1 MANNLPP
8 ELLSQ
13 ILLASLPENWGTLRP
28 FATRLAISHVC
39 CYWRELCL
47 NSQEIWQRVTYE
59 YSTEG
64 CTRRLDEI
72 EPLREYLRR
81 SAGSP
86 LSVALLTGGD
96 DVDMDMDVY
105 GRLFQ
110 VQDIWHLVFAESQR
124 WVSARLVR
132 DGRVR
137 IPVPY
142 SKALDVPNLVQFQ
155 YICPTSSAYSYALDP
170 SVTFRWLADASSLRR
185 LYLTEPFVPSQMQ
198 APWGQLTHLDL
209 YLVDQASLHEC
220 VAILPRCTAVEYL
233 TLSVFT
239 AKWNERFPI
248 VEAPSLHAL
257 TLYDD
262 AVYLLCYIRVPN
274 LTRLAL
280 RTERLLTVRQY
291 DAFAMLAQREPPVAL
306 RSLTIQQPLRYP
318 QRLEQMLDS
327 IPGLNHLKIK
337 DKCFPQISPM
347 SQLSSAF
354 RAIGKARSLQSLS
367 LQLCLSG
374 WLFPDVVQLL
384 DKQISQLPKL
394 KSLHLWGVPEA
405 ERLAK
410 AEEYIGWIDGLR
422 GRGIYVRR
430 HEDCMQEGSRFYS
443 WAE

>member
-13 ILLASLPENWGTLRP
+13 ILLASLPENWGTSRP

-39 CYWRELCL
+39 RYWRELCL
-47 NSQEIWQRVTYE
+47 NSPEIWQRVTYE
-59 YSTEG
+59 YSNEG

-96 DVDMDMDVY
+96 DVDMDMEVY

-155 YICPTSSAYSYALDP
+155 YICPTNSAYSYALDP
-170 SVTFRWLADASSLRR
+170 SVTFRWLATASSLRR
-185 LYLTEPFVPSQMQ
+185 LYLTEPFVPSQTQ
-198 APWGQLTHLDL
+198 APWAQLTHLNL

-248 VEAPSLHAL
+248 VEVPSLQAL

-262 AVYLLCYIRVPN
+262 AVYLLCYIHVPN
-274 LTRLAL
+274 LMRMAL

-291 DAFAMLAQREPPVAL
+291 DAFAMLAQRDPPKSL

-318 QRLEQMLDS
+318 QRLEEMLAS
-327 IPGLNHLKIK
+327 VPGLEYLEIK
-337 DKCFPQISPM
+337 DKCYPRVHPM
-347 SQLSSAF
+347 AERDSTF
-354 RAIGKARSLQSLS
+354 KCIGRAQTLKALS
-367 LQLCLSG
+367 LQLCMTG
-374 WLFPDVVQLL
+374 WHHPDVVQLL
-384 DKQISQLPKL
+384 DEELSRLPDL
-394 KSLHLWGVPEA
+394 KSLRLWGVPEA
-405 ERLAK
+405 KLLDK
-410 AEEYIGWIDGLR
+410 AEEYESWIDGLHKR
-422 GRGIYVRR
+422 GVDVERR
-430 HEDCMQEGSRFYS
+430 QDCMQEINPVDD